1 MKCKHCGIKIHKN
14 DDIKSMWKYL
24 HYFDEENANVNVK
37 GGYWLC
43 KSGLTEFAEPDIKL
57 ERNIKLERI

>member
-1 MKCKHCGIKIHKN
+1 
-14 DDIKSMWKYL
+14 MWKYL

-43 KSGLTEFAEPDIKL
+43 KSGLTEFAESDIKL
-57 ERNIKLERI
+57 ERI